1 MAKNAIKRILQKD
14 MKSVEQQNLNSLG
27 IYISFDEQD
36 IRKAKAMIIGPKGSL
51 YEGGYLF
58 FNITFPNNYPWAPP
72 DVSYVPRNRIRIH
85 PNIYVGG
92 HRNGGKV
99 CLSILGT
106 WSGPRW
112 SSIMDI
118 STVLLCIQSL
128 LDTNPLRHEPGYE
141 NNISKLNTIYNEM
154 ITYNTVESLIYKNIK
169 EIPQGFEEFQKPMID
184 YFQSHKVS
192 LMDRIKEWEYIE
204 NTVCMVPFYKINHI
218 LFYQKTFRTVDELL
232 LNTQT

>member
-106 WSGPRW
+106 WSGPKW

-141 NNISKLNTIYNEM
+141 NNISKLNTIYNQM

-184 YFQSHKVS
+184 YFQSHKEP
-192 LMDRIKEWEYIE
+192 LMDRIKEWEHIE
-204 NTVCMVPFYKINHI
+204 NIVCMVPFYKINHI
-218 LFYQKTFRTVDELL
+218 LFYQKIFQTVNELL
-232 LNTQT
+232 LNT